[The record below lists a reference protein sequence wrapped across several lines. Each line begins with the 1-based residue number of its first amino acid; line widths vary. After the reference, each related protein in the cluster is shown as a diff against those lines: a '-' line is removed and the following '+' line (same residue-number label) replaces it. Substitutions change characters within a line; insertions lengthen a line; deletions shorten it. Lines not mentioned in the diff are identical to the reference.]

1 MHCAFQQLLGAALCG
16 TVPTGQSNFQE
27 MLIILLPL
35 FVLATFRKFYSYM
48 ILFSLINA
56 SKKHNFHAKTLLGV
70 SNRHRHP
77 AEHGTCKRS
86 CNTAHFTGQ
95 YQSFHTGQ
103 VVFSLSTSF
112 PFIRPTLC
120 KAVLKDLTYI
130 LICCTL
136 KSD

>member
-1 MHCAFQQLLGAALCG
+1 MQLDKCPQKAQFAC
-16 TVPTGQSNFQE
+16 
-27 MLIILLPL
+27 
-35 FVLATFRKFYSYM
+35 
-48 ILFSLINA
+48 
-56 SKKHNFHAKTLLGV
+56 KTLLGV

-77 AEHGTCKRS
+77 AERGTCKRP